1 MCSYQFSSLYE
12 IFTAANL
19 AYALSDDFNVQLN
32 TKVVSAF
39 KAVEKNIINVDSK
52 LKAAQQSML
61 QIQAIKNNDL
71 DSSKFVE
78 QARQKINQF
87 ETEFTTVRTEIENDI
102 ETTGLATAFKYL
114 CFFNAMYCIFILF
127 IKGFYD
133 DNLQTNPNNAVLELA
148 VFSGTLIAIIFN
160 LYGVSKDR
168 VGFLRRGVF
177 EDQFGIG
184 YRLSTAMLLI
194 AFTVGCGSY
203 WYFSGRRISLEKEF
217 SCLIFV
223 LTVLVPISH
232 FLFYYFRAF
241 RNSRIT
247 GGKLARRLQTFEADY
262 NAFQAKELNS
272 LVNAHQEMEKYKLTV
287 PKNPALNL
295 N

>member
-39 KAVEKNIINVDSK
+39 KAVEKNIKNVDSK

-61 QIQAIKNNDL
+61 EIQEIKNDNF

-78 QARQKINQF
+78 QARERINRFQAD
-87 ETEFTTVRTEIENDI
+87 FTGVRTEIEHDI
-102 ETTGLATAFKYL
+102 AITGLATTFKYL

-148 VFSGTLIAIIFN
+148 VFSGTSIAILFN
-160 LYGVSKDR
+160 LYGVFKDR
-168 VGFLRRGVF
+168 VGFLRQGIFAHQF
-177 EDQFGIG
+177 EIG

-194 AFTVGCGSY
+194 TFTVGIGSY
-203 WYFSGRRISLEKEF
+203 WYFCDRINSLNKEF

-247 GGKLARRLQTFEADY
+247 GGRLARRLQTFEADY
-262 NAFQAKELNS
+262 DTFQAHELDV

-287 PKNPALNL
+287 SKTPALNY